1 MDEICKVY
9 EIASKILTT
18 KSYQWKFIAEKMYE
32 RAFMRR
38 KVKKKKTEGKNE

>member
-9 EIASKILTT
+9 EIASKILTP

-32 RAFMRR
+32 IALMRR
-38 KVKKKKTEGKNE
+38 KVKKKKTEGKDE